1 MSFDASSFSNMT
13 DLLRVSSDLSPA
25 SVSTK
30 GDPYP
35 TPLPQGMG
43 WHDANDQN
51 NLACTGST
59 QALKLDVSKL
69 VQLGLDNLNEDSTWS
84 NTDPS
89 ITALATALTTM
100 LSDMFVQSVLRWW
113 KLQAENTG
121 FSV

>member
-1 MSFDASSFSNMT
+1 
-13 DLLRVSSDLSPA
+13 
-25 SVSTK
+25 
-30 GDPYP
+30 
-35 TPLPQGMG
+35 
-43 WHDANDQN
+43 
-51 NLACTGST
+51 
-59 QALKLDVSKL
+59 
-69 VQLGLDNLNEDSTWS
+69 LDNLNEDSTWS